1 MDTLYAKLEKALKT
15 DPRFVDADGD
25 LFKNEVIDKAYKADQ
40 KLIEILISDKELE
53 EKFFSKIKNHLVFN
67 INDFVAYVQDKNFLN
82 DSYTKFK
89 KKIGL
94 NIDGK
99 FLNERKEVALVWPFK
114 DCVLEGGMTKED
126 QKRKEIFFNE
136 ILAHDDIDKLFA
148 PKVLTNWKRYTKN
161 GEEAVK
167 ELKRDSDGT
176 IRENLIIKGNN
187 LVALHTLKT
196 QFQGKVKLIYIDPPY
211 NTDGDGFN
219 YNDSFNHSTWLT
231 FMRNRL
237 EVARDMLSENGV
249 IFIQI
254 DYIEGAYLKILADEV
269 FGKDN
274 ALPHVTVKTATPAGF
289 KVINP
294 GFINVSEQILIY
306 VKSNR
311 NVIKS
316 GYVKSSYQSDY
327 SKFIKNKKDPS
338 SKWII
343 SNIKD
348 ETLRES
354 GYSNIK
360 ELEVKFG
367 KDAAK
372 IILSELISNFAIKN
386 ADSVFATYGPHKP
399 SNKILQGIEK
409 SKKNPEAIVEIEIED
424 GENHY
429 LLNGRLIAFYSSKL
443 KNVDGELVPTQRL
456 TDFWDDISWDSL
468 SGEGGVT
475 LKNGK
480 KPEKLLRRII
490 ELTTESGDIVLD
502 YHLGSGTTAAVAH
515 KINRQYIGIEQM
527 DYGENSPVSRL
538 RNVINGD
545 ESGISKVVNWKGG
558 GDFVYCEL
566 MKYNEDFI
574 DQIESTKDTKALLKI
589 WEQMKEEAF
598 FKYSVDLK
606 EFDSSIEEFK
616 KLDTGKQKEVLVS
629 LLNKNQMYVNLSE
642 MEDKEFKVE
651 RGDKDLNNKFYGK

>member
-1 MDTLYAKLEKALKT
+1 MSLNLFVISPTL
-15 DPRFVDADGD
+15 P
-25 LFKNEVIDKAYKADQ
+25 
-40 KLIEILISDKELE
+40 
-53 EKFFSKIKNHLVFN
+53 
-67 INDFVAYVQDKNFLN
+67 
-82 DSYTKFK
+82 
-89 KKIGL
+89 
-94 NIDGK
+94 
-99 FLNERKEVALVWPFK
+99 
-114 DCVLEGGMTKED
+114 
-126 QKRKEIFFNE
+126 
-136 ILAHDDIDKLFA
+136 
-148 PKVLTNWKRYTKN
+148 
-161 GEEAVK
+161 
-167 ELKRDSDGT
+167 
-176 IRENLIIKGNN
+176 
-187 LVALHTLKT
+187 
-196 QFQGKVKLIYIDPPY
+196 
-211 NTDGDGFN
+211 
-219 YNDSFNHSTWLT
+219 
-231 FMRNRL
+231 
-237 EVARDMLSENGV
+237 
-249 IFIQI
+249 
-254 DYIEGAYLKILADEV
+254 
-269 FGKDN
+269 
-274 ALPHVTVKTATPAGF
+274 
-289 KVINP
+289 
-294 GFINVSEQILIY
+294 
-306 VKSNR
+306 
-311 NVIKS
+311 
-316 GYVKSSYQSDY
+316 
-327 SKFIKNKKDPS
+327 
-338 SKWII
+338 
-343 SNIKD
+343 
-348 ETLRES
+348 
-354 GYSNIK
+354 
-360 ELEVKFG
+360 
-367 KDAAK
+367 
-372 IILSELISNFAIKN
+372 SNFAIKN

-409 SKKNPEAIVEIEIED
+409 SKKNPEAIVEIEKED